1 MGNRKC
7 VVVIW
12 LVGVGEWV
20 GLGRGWIDNGLVS

>member
-20 GLGRGWIDNGLVS
+20 GLGRGWIDMGW